1 MTKTEIRKQMK
12 GLNTAL
18 SSEQREELSARIFN
32 EAERLPAFARAKVV
46 ALFASLKDEPLTAPA
61 LERWSRSKRIV
72 LPRVE
77 GDIMRF
83 YDYDPASMN
92 DSGSFGISEPEPLRC
107 AAPRRSIL
115 SSCRVWRSPPQAC
128 AWDAARDSTTNT
140 CRSRVSGL
148 SRQACAIRI
157 KSWRSCP
164 PIRSTFRSITFA
176 ADGKTSADF
185 GPTVKSDRSHVFSE
199 PKTYPFGIPPSKT
212 GKHRLRQRIV
222 KRENTASKKP
232 ASTDAG
238 FLTNINYYR

>member
-92 DSGSFGISEPEPLRC
+92 DSGSFGISEPEATALCRPEEIDFIIVPGVAFT
-107 AAPRRSIL
+107 AAGMRLGRGKGFYDKYL
-115 SSCRVWRSPPQAC
+115 SQP
-128 AWDAARDSTTNT
+128 
-140 CRSRVSGL
+140 G
-148 SRQACAIRI
+148 
-157 KSWRSCP
+157 
-164 PIRSTFRSITFA
+164 FR
-176 ADGKTSADF
+176 G
-185 GPTVKSDRSHVFSE
+185 VKAGVCYAHQLVGELPVEPHDVFMD
-199 PKTYPFGIPPSKT
+199 Y
-212 GKHRLRQRIV
+212 V
-222 KRENTASKKP
+222 VNN
-232 ASTDAG
+232 D
-238 FLTNINYYR
+238 

>member
-83 YDYDPASMN
+83 YDYDPAS
-92 DSGSFGISEPEPLRC
+92 
-107 AAPRRSIL
+107 
-115 SSCRVWRSPPQAC
+115 
-128 AWDAARDSTTNT
+128 
-140 CRSRVSGL
+140 
-148 SRQACAIRI
+148 
-157 KSWRSCP
+157 
-164 PIRSTFRSITFA
+164 
-176 ADGKTSADF
+176 
-185 GPTVKSDRSHVFSE
+185 
-199 PKTYPFGIPPSKT
+199 
-212 GKHRLRQRIV
+212 
-222 KRENTASKKP
+222 TA
-232 ASTDAG
+232 
-238 FLTNINYYR
+238 L

>member
-1 MTKTEIRKQMK
+1 M
-12 GLNTAL
+12 
-18 SSEQREELSARIFN
+18 
-32 EAERLPAFARAKVV
+32 V

-92 DSGSFGISEPEPLRC
+92 DSGSFGISEPEATALCRPEEIDFIIVPGVAFT
-107 AAPRRSIL
+107 AAGMRL
-115 SSCRVWRSPPQAC
+115 
-128 AWDAARDSTTNT
+128 DAARDSTTNT

-185 GPTVKSDRSHVFSE
+185 GPIIKSYRSHVFSG

-238 FLTNINYYR
+238 FLTNIIQYYYR

>member
-92 DSGSFGISEPEPLRC
+92 DSGSFGISEPEATALCRPEEIDFIIVPGVAFT
-107 AAPRRSIL
+107 AAGMRLGRGKGFYDKYL
-115 SSCRVWRSPPQAC
+115 SQPGFRGVKAGVCYAHQLVGELPVEPH
-128 AWDAARDSTTNT
+128 DVFMDYVVTN
-140 CRSRVSGL
+140 
-148 SRQACAIRI
+148 
-157 KSWRSCP
+157 
-164 PIRSTFRSITFA
+164 
-176 ADGKTSADF
+176 D
-185 GPTVKSDRSHVFSE
+185 
-199 PKTYPFGIPPSKT
+199 
-212 GKHRLRQRIV
+212 
-222 KRENTASKKP
+222 
-232 ASTDAG
+232 
-238 FLTNINYYR
+238 

>member
-92 DSGSFGISEPEPLRC
+92 DSGSFGISEPEATALCRPEEIDFIIVPGVAFT
-107 AAPRRSIL
+107 AAGMRLGRGKGFYDKYL
-115 SSCRVWRSPPQAC
+115 SQP
-128 AWDAARDSTTNT
+128 
-140 CRSRVSGL
+140 G
-148 SRQACAIRI
+148 
-157 KSWRSCP
+157 
-164 PIRSTFRSITFA
+164 FR
-176 ADGKTSADF
+176 G
-185 GPTVKSDRSHVFSE
+185 VKAGVCYAHQLVGELPVEPHDVFMD
-199 PKTYPFGIPPSKT
+199 Y
-212 GKHRLRQRIV
+212 V
-222 KRENTASKKP
+222 V
-232 ASTDAG
+232 TDD
-238 FLTNINYYR
+238 

>member
-92 DSGSFGISEPEPLRC
+92 DSGSFGISEPEATALCRPEEIDFIIVPGMAFT
-107 AAPRRSIL
+107 AAGMRLGRGKGFY
-115 SSCRVWRSPPQAC
+115 
-128 AWDAARDSTTNT
+128 DNT
-140 CRSRVSGL
+140 CRSRASGL

-157 KSWRSCP
+157 RSWRSCP

-185 GPTVKSDRSHVFSE
+185 GHIVKSDRSQVFSG
-199 PKTYPFGIPPSKT
+199 PKTHPFGIPPSKPANT
-212 GKHRLRQRIV
+212 GY
-222 KRENTASKKP
+222 SKE
-232 ASTDAG
+232 S
-238 FLTNINYYR
+238 

>member
-92 DSGSFGISEPEPLRC
+92 DSGSFGISEPEATAL
-107 AAPRRSIL
+107 
-115 SSCRVWRSPPQAC
+115 CRPE
-128 AWDAARDSTTNT
+128 DAARDSTTNT

-185 GPTVKSDRSHVFSE
+185 GPIIKSYRSHVFSG

-238 FLTNINYYR
+238 FLTNIIQYYYR

>member
-1 MTKTEIRKQMK
+1 M
-12 GLNTAL
+12 
-18 SSEQREELSARIFN
+18 
-32 EAERLPAFARAKVV
+32 V

-92 DSGSFGISEPEPLRC
+92 DSGSFGISEPEATALCRPEEIDFIIVPGVAFT
-107 AAPRRSIL
+107 AAGMRLGRGKGFYDKYL
-115 SSCRVWRSPPQAC
+115 SQPGFRA
-128 AWDAARDSTTNT
+128 
-140 CRSRVSGL
+140 

-176 ADGKTSADF
+176 ADGKTSAELW
-185 GPTVKSDRSHVFSE
+185 SHSQIR
-199 PKTYPFGIPPSKT
+199 PFPRVLRTEDVPLRDSAIENRQTPVTAKNRKKR
-212 GKHRLRQRIV
+212 KHRIKEACIGRCRLL
-222 KRENTASKKP
+222 N
-232 ASTDAG
+232 
-238 FLTNINYYR
+238 

>member
-92 DSGSFGISEPEPLRC
+92 DSGSFGISEPEATALCRPEEIDFIIVPGVAFTAAGMRLGRGKGFYDKYLSQPGFRAFPRVLRPEDVPLR
-107 AAPRRSIL
+107 
-115 SSCRVWRSPPQAC
+115 
-128 AWDAARDSTTNT
+128 DSAIEN
-140 CRSRVSGL
+140 
-148 SRQACAIRI
+148 RQTPVTAKNRKKRKHRI
-157 KSWRSCP
+157 KEACIYRC
-164 PIRSTFRSITFA
+164 
-176 ADGKTSADF
+176 
-185 GPTVKSDRSHVFSE
+185 
-199 PKTYPFGIPPSKT
+199 
-212 GKHRLRQRIV
+212 RLL
-222 KRENTASKKP
+222 N
-232 ASTDAG
+232 
-238 FLTNINYYR
+238 